1 MATTITVAIEKG
13 GCGKTTTVLNLAD
26 LAGNEARVL
35 CIDTD
40 PQGNLTYSLEGTRI
54 TDEEFAGHALYDLY
68 NDFDK
73 IRSGESKVSDYIVE
87 TNLDNVDLIPA
98 SLETPKINT
107 KAKELIDAMQAG
119 TIPGQDGLEYE
130 TQFLKYFISLVAN
143 DYDYIFIDTQP
154 SRDSLLVTSSLMAA
168 DYILIPAKS
177 GSYAVDSAFR
187 TYTYCNQLREQGIA
201 ASKGVGLIQTMVQ
214 QSQAF
219 NITRENYLRVLG
231 NAVFRAQIRF
241 GKAVEASEMA
251 GMPVVEYAKTQPTA
265 KSYVAAWEE
274 LKAILT
280 ESEGN

>member
-54 TDEEFAGHALYDLY
+54 TDEEFTGHALYDLY
-68 NDFDK
+68 NDFEK
-73 IRSGESKVSDYIVE
+73 VHAGEKSVRDYVVE

-107 KAKELIDAMQAG
+107 KAKELIDAMKQG
-119 TIPGQDGLEYE
+119 KMDSVENLEYE
-130 TQFLKYFISLVAN
+130 TQILKYFVSLV
-143 DYDYIFIDTQP
+143 
-154 SRDSLLVTSSLMAA
+154 
-168 DYILIPAKS
+168 
-177 GSYAVDSAFR
+177 
-187 TYTYCNQLREQGIA
+187 QGIA
-201 ASKGVGLIQTMVQ
+201 AQKGVGLIQTMVQ

-265 KSYVAAWEE
+265 KSYVAAWKE
-274 LKAILT
+274 LKQILA
-280 ESEGN
+280 ESEEK

>member
-1 MATTITVAIEKG
+1 MS
-13 GCGKTTTVLNLAD
+13 D
-26 LAGNEARVL
+26 LACNEERVL
-35 CIDTD
+35 CIDTY
-40 PQGNLTYSLEGTRI
+40 PKGNLTYSLEGTRI
-54 TDEEFAGHALYDLY
+54 TDEEFTGHALYDLY
-68 NDFDK
+68 NDFEKVYD
-73 IRSGESKVSDYIVE
+73 GEKSVRDYVVE

-107 KAKELIDAMQAG
+107 KAKELIDAMKQG
-119 TIPGQDGLEYE
+119 KMDSVENLEYE
-130 TQFLKYFISLVAN
+130 TQILKYFVSLVQD

-154 SRDSLLVTSSLMAA
+154 SRDSLLVTSSLLAA

-201 ASKGVGLIQTMVQ
+201 AQKGVGLIQTMVQ

-265 KSYVAAWEE
+265 KSYVAAWKE
-274 LKAILT
+274 LKQILA
-280 ESEGN
+280 ESEGK

>member
-54 TDEEFAGHALYDLY
+54 TDEEFTGHALYDLY
-68 NDFDK
+68 NDFEK
-73 IRSGESKVSDYIVE
+73 VHAGEKSVRDYVVE

-107 KAKELIDAMQAG
+107 KAKELIDAMKQG
-119 TIPGQDGLEYE
+119 KMDSVENLEYE
-130 TQFLKYFISLVAN
+130 TQILKYFVSLVQD

-154 SRDSLLVTSSLMAA
+154 SRDSLLVTSSLLAA

-201 ASKGVGLIQTMVQ
+201 AQKGVGLIQTMVQ

-265 KSYVAAWEE
+265 KSYVAAWKE
-274 LKAILT
+274 LKQILA
-280 ESEGN
+280 ESEEN

>member
-54 TDEEFAGHALYDLY
+54 TDEEFTGHALYDLY
-68 NDFDK
+68 NDFEK
-73 IRSGESKVSDYIVE
+73 VHAGEKSVRDYVVE

-107 KAKELIDAMQAG
+107 KAKELIDAMKQG
-119 TIPGQDGLEYE
+119 KMDGVENLEYE
-130 TQFLKYFISLVAN
+130 TQILKYFVSLVQD

-154 SRDSLLVTSSLMAA
+154 SRDSLLVTSSLLAA

-201 ASKGVGLIQTMVQ
+201 AQK
-214 QSQAF
+214 
-219 NITRENYLRVLG
+219 VL
-231 NAVFRAQIRF
+231 A
-241 GKAVEASEMA
+241 
-251 GMPVVEYAKTQPTA
+251 
-265 KSYVAAWEE
+265 
-274 LKAILT
+274 
-280 ESEGN
+280 

>member
-1 MATTITVAIEKG
+1 M
-13 GCGKTTTVLNLAD
+13 
-26 LAGNEARVL
+26 
-35 CIDTD
+35 
-40 PQGNLTYSLEGTRI
+40 
-54 TDEEFAGHALYDLY
+54 
-68 NDFDK
+68 
-73 IRSGESKVSDYIVE
+73 
-87 TNLDNVDLIPA
+87 DLIPA

-107 KAKELIDAMQAG
+107 KAKELIDAIKQGKM
-119 TIPGQDGLEYE
+119 DSVENLEYE
-130 TQFLKYFISLVAN
+130 TQILKYFVSLVQD

-154 SRDSLLVTSSLMAA
+154 SRDSLLVTSSLLAA

-201 ASKGVGLIQTMVQ
+201 AQKGVGLIQTMVQ

-231 NAVFRAQIRF
+231 NAVFHAQIRF

-265 KSYVAAWEE
+265 KSYVAAWKE
-274 LKAILT
+274 LKQILA
-280 ESEGN
+280 ESEEK

>member
-54 TDEEFAGHALYDLY
+54 TDEEFAGQALYDLY
-68 NDFDK
+68 DNFEQ
-73 IRSGESKVSDYIVE
+73 IRNGEKTVSDFVVE
-87 TNLDNVDLIPA
+87 TNLNNVDLIPA

-107 KAKELIDAMQAG
+107 KAKELIDAMNQG
-119 TIPGQDGLEYE
+119 KIEGVEKLEYE
-130 TQFLKYFISLVAN
+130 TQFLKYFISLVQ
-143 DYDYIFIDTQP
+143 DRYDYIFIDTQP

-177 GSYAVDSAFR
+177 GSYAVDSALR

-201 ASKGVGLIQTMVQ
+201 AQKGVGLIQTMVQ

-265 KSYVAAWEE
+265 KSYVAAWGE
-274 LKAILT
+274 LKEILA
-280 ESEGN
+280 ESEEK

>member
-54 TDEEFAGHALYDLY
+54 TDEEFTGHALYDLY
-68 NDFDK
+68 NDFEK
-73 IRSGESKVSDYIVE
+73 VHAGEKSVRDYV
-87 TNLDNVDLIPA
+87 VDLIPA

-107 KAKELIDAMQAG
+107 KAKELIDAIKQGKM
-119 TIPGQDGLEYE
+119 DSVENLEYE
-130 TQFLKYFISLVAN
+130 TQILKYFVSLVQD

-154 SRDSLLVTSSLMAA
+154 SRDSLLVTSSLLAA

-201 ASKGVGLIQTMVQ
+201 AQKGVGLIQTMVQ

-231 NAVFRAQIRF
+231 NAVFHAQIRF

-265 KSYVAAWEE
+265 KSYVAAWKE
-274 LKAILT
+274 LKEILA
-280 ESEGN
+280 ESEEK